1 MKKKLKKL
9 TAFMVSATMVFPIFG
24 EYPSG
29 TFKLGW
35 DSSFSASAV
44 EDLSPAEEITVTIDT
59 GESVTLNDNDNDGYY
74 DIGTADELY
83 AFASIVNNSNTAI
96 NVELTT
102 DITVND
108 NVLDENGE
116 LNSDNSDNFR
126 VWTPIGNYS
135 NKYKGTFEGNSKT
148 ISGLYFDD
156 FEGSYVGLFGL
167 IKGAE
172 IRNIGIIDSYF
183 KGFNYVGSICGYK
196 WNSAIT
202 NCYNKSNISGT
213 NIVGGI
219 CGYNDGSTI
228 TNCYTTGNIC
238 GIFITGSVCGYN
250 IGGTIANCYYDKTFS
265 NSVAV
270 GYNTNGK
277 VSDNVISKSTEQFAS
292 GEVAYLLQGDQTE
305 AVWGQTL
312 TGKNAQAYPVLN
324 GEKIYLGFEKCNSNE
339 KKYINN
345 EKPIHT
351 FSEDSNGFCI
361 GCNYGY
367 EKPETDENNIYQ
379 ISNAGELYWF
389 MENVNAGNTSANAVL
404 TADIVVNESLDGNPR
419 KWFPIGY
426 WYDRNGDGYKEDVY
440 YTGIFD
446 GQNHTISGL
455 YFNNFNQ
462 VCIGLFGQISK
473 SAEIKNVGVINSF
486 FSGNNNI
493 GGICGYN
500 YGTITNCYNT
510 DDVTG
515 LSDNVGGVCGYNY
528 NTITNCNNA
537 GDVNGNN
544 KVGGVCGYSLKS
556 IITNCYNTG
565 NIYGNN
571 KVGGVCG
578 DGTGTITNCYNQGLV
593 SGYDYVAG
601 VCGISSAAIT
611 YCYNTGAISGN
622 SCVGGMCGFNNSD
635 AIIKNCYN
643 IGIVSGDKQIGGL
656 CGYNYGDFTNCY
668 NAGAISGNTSVGG
681 MCGFNNSDAIIKNCY
696 NTSDVSGNRFVGDMC
711 GLNYGRIIN
720 CYYLAESET
729 DNDYGTAFK
738 TEIQFAIGEVAY
750 LLNGD
755 QTTIAWYQTI
765 GEDAYPVLD
774 NTHETVYYGYL
785 HCYDTDM
792 QYTNDSNI
800 SDTISNHTYGYT
812 ATDNIITV
820 SCVNNGCN
828 EKGTIEIFA
837 NDRSC
842 DGEAVTATVI
852 NTFDETDY
860 NNQIVYKDSEGNI
873 VDKAVIGGT
882 YTANLTIEG
891 VTASVEFVITHV
903 GGNATCTE
911 KATCEVCGEQYGE
924 VDAENHSSET
934 EIKNA
939 ADATCTVEGYT
950 GDTCCKDCGAVLE
963 SGKTIESNGHV
974 GGNATCTEKAT
985 CDVCGEQYGEVDA
998 ENHCGETEIKNVA
1011 DATCTAEGYTGDTC
1025 CKDCG
1030 AVLAEG
1036 EIITAEGH
1044 EYICVVKDIP
1054 DANEN
1059 IILTY
1064 ICKKCDDT
1072 YTEEIVNIPDP
1083 AKGVTAEVTYATY
1096 SGNGGQI
1103 EITFT
1108 NGGEDIIGGWNI
1120 DLDLNI
1126 DGKLTNTWGDGY
1138 VTSFEN
1144 GHVTI
1149 VNQSWS
1155 QDFKAGAVKKVCFQY
1170 SGNLDGFITCMQN
1183 DAPIIASVN
1192 NLNHWGNGG
1201 QIEIILENTGETL
1214 TDGWGSELTINLY
1227 GKLAATWGDGF
1238 VSSYE
1243 NGKIVIENQNWV
1255 KGFENGTTKSVW
1267 LQYNGVLP
1275 IEISDIVVK

>member
-35 DSSFSASAV
+35 DSSFSASAM

-108 NVLDENGE
+108 NVLDENRE

-148 ISGLYFDD
+148 ISGLYFDN

-183 KGFNYVGSICGYK
+183 KGLNYVGSICGYK
-196 WNSAIT
+196 WNSAIA
-202 NCYNKSNISGT
+202 NCYNKSNISG
-213 NIVGGI
+213 NNSVGGI

-228 TNCYTTGNIC
+228 TNCYNTGDVSGYKMIGGMYGYNYYGTITNCYTTGNIY
-238 GIFITGSVCGYN
+238 GIFIAGSVCGYN

-324 GEKIYLGFEKCNSNE
+324 GEKIHLGFENCNSNE

-367 EKPETDENNIYQ
+367 EKPETDQNNIYQ

-404 TADIVVNESLDGNPR
+404 TADIVVNESLEDSPR

-426 WYDRNGDGYKEDVY
+426 GYDRNDDGSKEYIEYKG
-440 YTGIFD
+440 TFN

-455 YFNNFNQ
+455 YFDNENQ
-462 VCIGLFGQISK
+462 DYVGLFGYTIK
-473 SAEIKNVGVINSF
+473 YAEIKNVGVINSF
-486 FSGNNNI
+486 FRGKDKI
-493 GGICGYN
+493 GGICGDNRSTITNCYN
-500 YGTITNCYNT
+500 TGSVNGDSDVGGVCGENSHHNSITNCYNTGDINGNNNVGGICGQNSGTITNCYNT
-510 DDVTG
+510 GSVNGDSYVGGICGCNSSSKKQISNCYNIGSINGDFQVGGICGVNRSTITSCYNTG
-515 LSDNVGGVCGYNY
+515 NVNGDSYVGGVCGSNRAGIRSCYN
-528 NTITNCNNA
+528 I
-537 GDVNGNN
+537 GSVNGDSY
-544 KVGGVCGYSLKS
+544 VGGVCG
-556 IITNCYNTG
+556 
-565 NIYGNN
+565 NN
-571 KVGGVCG
+571 KR
-578 DGTGTITNCYNQGLV
+578 T
-593 SGYDYVAG
+593 
-601 VCGISSAAIT
+601 
-611 YCYNTGAISGN
+611 
-622 SCVGGMCGFNNSD
+622 
-635 AIIKNCYN
+635 IKNCYYL
-643 IGIVSGDKQIGGL
+643 SG
-656 CGYNYGDFTNCY
+656 T
-668 NAGAISGNTSVGG
+668 ATGAING
-681 MCGFNNSDAIIKNCY
+681 SDTPDSA
-696 NTSDVSGNRFVGDMC
+696 DV
-711 GLNYGRIIN
+711 
-720 CYYLAESET
+720 
-729 DNDYGTAFK
+729 K
-738 TEIQFAIGEVAY
+738 TMKEFASGEVAY

-755 QTTIAWYQTI
+755 QATMNWYQTI

-812 ATDNIITV
+812 ATDNIINV

-852 NTFDETDY
+852 NTFNETDY

-911 KATCEVCGEQYGE
+911 KAICEVCGEQYGE
-924 VDAENHSSET
+924 VDAKNHSGET

-985 CDVCGEQYGEVDA
+985 CEVCGERYGEVDA
-998 ENHCGETEIKNVA
+998 ENHSGETEIKNAA

-1030 AVLAEG
+1030 AVLDEG

-1054 DANEN
+1054 NANEN

-1108 NGGEDIIGGWNI
+1108 NGGEDIIGEWNI
-1120 DLDLNI
+1120 ELDLNI

-1183 DAPIIASVN
+1183 DATIIASVN

-1214 TDGWGSELTINLY
+1214 IDGWGSELTINLN

-1243 NGKIVIENQNWV
+1243 NGEIVIENQNWV

-1275 IEISDIVVK
+1275 IEISDIVVN

>member
-24 EYPSG
+24 EYPNG

-167 IKGAE
+167 IKWAE

-196 WNSAIT
+196 WNSAIA
-202 NCYNKSNISGT
+202 NCYNKSNISG
-213 NIVGGI
+213 NNSVGGI

-228 TNCYTTGNIC
+228 TNCYNTGDVSGNQMIGGMYGYNYYGTITNCYTTGNIC
-238 GIFITGSVCGYN
+238 GIFIAGSVCGHN

-277 VSDNVISKSTEQFAS
+277 VSDNVINKSTEQFAS

-324 GEKIYLGFEKCNSNE
+324 GEKIYLGFENCNSNE

-404 TADIVVNESLDGNPR
+404 TADIVVNESLEDSPR

-426 WYDRNGDGYKEDVY
+426 GYDRNDDGSEEYIAYKG
-440 YTGIFD
+440 TFN

-455 YFNNFNQ
+455 YFDNENQ
-462 VCIGLFGQISK
+462 DYVGLFGYTREV
-473 SAEIKNVGVINSF
+473 AEIKNVGVINSF
-486 FSGNNNI
+486 FRGKDKI
-493 GGICGYN
+493 GGICGEN
-500 YGTITNCYNT
+500 SGTITNCYNT
-510 DDVTG
+510 GSINGD
-515 LSDNVGGVCGYNY
+515 SYVGGVCGENSHH
-528 NTITNCNNA
+528 N
-537 GDVNGNN
+537 
-544 KVGGVCGYSLKS
+544 S
-556 IITNCYNTG
+556 ITNCYNTG
-565 NIYGNN
+565 DINGNN
-571 KVGGVCG
+571 NVGGICGCNSSSKKQISNCYNIGSINGDFQVGGICGVNRSTIRSCYNTGSVNGDSYVGGVCG
-578 DGTGTITNCYNQGLV
+578 VNNSAIRSCYSTGSVNGD
-593 SGYDYVAG
+593 SYVGG
-601 VCGISSAAIT
+601 VCGN
-611 YCYNTGAISGN
+611 NTRT
-622 SCVGGMCGFNNSD
+622 
-635 AIIKNCYN
+635 IKNCYYL
-643 IGIVSGDKQIGGL
+643 SG
-656 CGYNYGDFTNCY
+656 T
-668 NAGAISGNTSVGG
+668 ATGAING
-681 MCGFNNSDAIIKNCY
+681 SDTPDSA
-696 NTSDVSGNRFVGDMC
+696 DV
-711 GLNYGRIIN
+711 
-720 CYYLAESET
+720 
-729 DNDYGTAFK
+729 K
-738 TEIQFAIGEVAY
+738 TMKEFASGEVAY

-792 QYTNDSNI
+792 QYTNDSNV

-812 ATDNIITV
+812 ATDNIIKV

-837 NDRSC
+837 NDRFC

-873 VDKAVIGGT
+873 VDKAVSGGT

-891 VTASVEFVITHV
+891 VTASVEFVIT
-903 GGNATCTE
+903 
-911 KATCEVCGEQYGE
+911 
-924 VDAENHSSET
+924 
-934 EIKNA
+934 
-939 ADATCTVEGYT
+939 
-950 GDTCCKDCGAVLE
+950 
-963 SGKTIESNGHV
+963 HV

-1011 DATCTAEGYTGDTC
+1011 DATCTVEGYTGDTCCKDCGALLESGKTIESNGHVGGNATCTEKATCEVCGERYGEIDAENHSGETEIKNAADATCTAEGYTGDTC

-1044 EYICVVKDIP
+1044 EYYCVVKDIP

-1120 DLDLNI
+1120 ELDLNI

-1155 QDFKAGAVKKVCFQY
+1155 QDFKAGTVKKVCFQY

-1214 TDGWGSELTINLY
+1214 TDGWGSELAINLN

-1243 NGKIVIENQNWV
+1243 NGEIVIENQNWV

-1275 IEISDIVVK
+1275 IEISDIVVN

>member
-44 EDLSPAEEITVTIDT
+44 EDLSPAEEITVNIDT
-59 GESVTLNDNDNDGYY
+59 GESVTLSDNDNNGYY

-108 NVLDENGE
+108 NVLDKYGE
-116 LNSDNSDNFR
+116 LNSYNSDNFR

-135 NKYKGTFEGNSKT
+135 NKYKGTFNGQNHT
-148 ISGLYFDD
+148 ISGLYFDNENQD
-156 FEGSYVGLFGL
+156 YVGLFGYIETSAL
-167 IKGAE
+167 IKNVGVINSFFNGDE
-172 IRNIGIIDSYF
+172 YIGGVC
-183 KGFNYVGSICGYK
+183 GFNEKCIITNSYSTSDVIGNNGVGGVCGENYYGT
-196 WNSAIT
+196 IT
-202 NCYNKSNISGT
+202 NCYNTGSVNGDSDVGGVCGGNLGESTNCYNTGSVSGT
-213 NIVGGI
+213 DYIGGMCGFSIDTMRSCYNTGSVSGINYVGGV
-219 CGYNDGSTI
+219 CGINANII
-228 TNCYTTGNIC
+228 TNCYYDNTVYTGVEIGDDY
-238 GIFITGSVCGYN
+238 GISE
-250 IGGTIANCYYDKTFS
+250 
-265 NSVAV
+265 
-270 GYNTNGK
+270 
-277 VSDNVISKSTEQFAS
+277 NVLGKSTAAFAS
-292 GEVAYLLQGDQTE
+292 GEVAFLLQKEQPE
-305 AVWGQTL
+305 YIWGQKI
-312 TGKNAQAYPVLN
+312 GADDSPVLN
-324 GEKIYLGFEKCNSNE
+324 INDKVYQHTYNDKIVYTNSETAPTKCPHFYDE
-339 KKYINN
+339 
-345 EKPIHT
+345 
-351 FSEDSNGFCI
+351 NGFCALCDI
-361 GCNYGY
+361 NY
-367 EKPETDENNIYQ
+367 EKPETDKNNIYQ

-404 TADIVVNESLDGNPR
+404 TADIVVNESLEGNPR

-565 NIYGNN
+565 DIYGNN

-622 SCVGGMCGFNNSD
+622 SCVGGIYGLNNSSNENT
-635 AIIKNCYN
+635 NCYN

-765 GEDAYPVLD
+765 GEDAHPVLD

-911 KATCEVCGEQYGE
+911 KATCDVCGEQYGE
-924 VDAENHSSET
+924 VDAENHSGET

-985 CDVCGEQYGEVDA
+985 CEVCGERYGEVDA
-998 ENHCGETEIKNVA
+998 ENHSGETEIKNAA
-1011 DATCTAEGYTGDTC
+1011 DSTCTAEGYTGDTC

-1036 EIITAEGH
+1036 EIIKAEGH

-1120 DLDLNI
+1120 ELDLNI
-1126 DGKLTNTWGDGY
+1126 DGKLTNT
-1138 VTSFEN
+1138 
-1144 GHVTI
+1144 
-1149 VNQSWS
+1149 
-1155 QDFKAGAVKKVCFQY
+1155 
-1170 SGNLDGFITCMQN
+1170 
-1183 DAPIIASVN
+1183 
-1192 NLNHWGNGG
+1192 
-1201 QIEIILENTGETL
+1201 
-1214 TDGWGSELTINLY
+1214 
-1227 GKLAATWGDGF
+1227 
-1238 VSSYE
+1238 
-1243 NGKIVIENQNWV
+1243 
-1255 KGFENGTTKSVW
+1255 
-1267 LQYNGVLP
+1267 
-1275 IEISDIVVK
+1275 

>member
-135 NKYKGTFEGNSKT
+135 NKYKGTFEGNSKA
-148 ISGLYFDD
+148 ISGLYFNNEKQD
-156 FEGSYVGLFGL
+156 YVGLFGYINTGTL
-167 IKGAE
+167 IKNVGVINSFFNGDE
-172 IRNIGIIDSYF
+172 YIGGVC
-183 KGFNYVGSICGYK
+183 GFNVEGT
-196 WNSAIT
+196 IT
-202 NCYNKSNISGT
+202 NCYNTSDVSG
-213 NIVGGI
+213 NYDVGGV
-219 CGYNDGSTI
+219 CGDNIDGSTI
-228 TNCYTTGNIC
+228 TNCYNTGDVSGNQMIGGMCGFNFYGTITNCYNTGNIC
-238 GIFITGSVCGYN
+238 GNLLIGSLCGY
-250 IGGTIANCYYDKTFS
+250 ISRGTIANCYYDKTFS

-324 GEKIYLGFEKCNSNE
+324 GEKIYLGFENCNSNE

-404 TADIVVNESLDGNPR
+404 TADIVVNESLEGNPR

-426 WYDRNGDGYKEDVY
+426 WYDCNGDGYIEY
-440 YTGIFD
+440 NRYTGTFD

-455 YFNNFNQ
+455 YFNNENQ
-462 VCIGLFGQISK
+462 NYVGLFGSTGK
-473 SAEIKNVGVINSF
+473 GVEIKNVGVINSF
-486 FSGNNNI
+486 FNGNNNI

-510 DDVTG
+510 GDING
-515 LSDNVGGVCGYNY
+515 NRYVGGICGD
-528 NTITNCNNA
+528 NNPS
-537 GDVNGNN
+537 DT
-544 KVGGVCGYSLKS
+544 
-556 IITNCYNTG
+556 ITNCYNTG
-565 NIYGNN
+565 SVTGTNDYVGGICGDNDAILTNCYNTGDINGNRYVGGICGYNNYEITSCYNTGSVTGTNDYVGGVCGLNLKCRKQISNCYNTGDVNGDSYVGGVCGLNENSRIKILNCYNIGDVNGNKN
-571 KVGGVCG
+571 VGGVCG
-578 DGTGTITNCYNQGLV
+578 DNTN
-593 SGYDYVAG
+593 
-601 VCGISSAAIT
+601 
-611 YCYNTGAISGN
+611 
-622 SCVGGMCGFNNSD
+622 M
-635 AIIKNCYN
+635 IKNCYYL
-643 IGIVSGDKQIGGL
+643 SG
-656 CGYNYGDFTNCY
+656 T
-668 NAGAISGNTSVGG
+668 ATGAING
-681 MCGFNNSDAIIKNCY
+681 SDTPDSA
-696 NTSDVSGNRFVGDMC
+696 DV
-711 GLNYGRIIN
+711 
-720 CYYLAESET
+720 
-729 DNDYGTAFK
+729 K
-738 TEIQFAIGEVAY
+738 TMKEFASGEVAY

-873 VDKAVIGGT
+873 VDKAVIGGR

-911 KATCEVCGEQYGE
+911 KATC
-924 VDAENHSSET
+924 
-934 EIKNA
+934 K
-939 ADATCTVEGYT
+939 
-950 GDTCCKDCGAVLE
+950 
-963 SGKTIESNGHV
+963 
-974 GGNATCTEKAT
+974 
-985 CDVCGEQYGEVDA
+985 VCGEQYGEVDA
-998 ENHCGETEIKNVA
+998 ENHCGETEIKNIA
-1011 DATCTAEGYTGDTC
+1011 DATCTVEGYTGDTC

-1120 DLDLNI
+1120 ELDLNI

-1214 TDGWGSELTINLY
+1214 TDGWGSELTINLN

-1243 NGKIVIENQNWV
+1243 NGEIVIENQNWV

-1275 IEISDIVVK
+1275 IETSDIVVY

>member
-83 AFASIVNNSNTAI
+83 AFASIVNNSNIAI

-102 DITVND
+102 DITVNY
-108 NVLDENGE
+108 NVLDENGD

-148 ISGLYFDD
+148 ISGLYFNN
-156 FEGSYVGLFGL
+156 ENQNYVGLFG
-167 IKGAE
+167 
-172 IRNIGIIDSYF
+172 
-183 KGFNYVGSICGYK
+183 
-196 WNSAIT
+196 
-202 NCYNKSNISGT
+202 
-213 NIVGGI
+213 
-219 CGYNDGSTI
+219 
-228 TNCYTTGNIC
+228 
-238 GIFITGSVCGYN
+238 
-250 IGGTIANCYYDKTFS
+250 
-265 NSVAV
+265 
-270 GYNTNGK
+270 
-277 VSDNVISKSTEQFAS
+277 
-292 GEVAYLLQGDQTE
+292 
-305 AVWGQTL
+305 
-312 TGKNAQAYPVLN
+312 
-324 GEKIYLGFEKCNSNE
+324 
-339 KKYINN
+339 YIN
-345 EKPIHT
+345 
-351 FSEDSNGFCI
+351 
-361 GCNYGY
+361 
-367 EKPETDENNIYQ
+367 
-379 ISNAGELYWF
+379 
-389 MENVNAGNTSANAVL
+389 
-404 TADIVVNESLDGNPR
+404 
-419 KWFPIGY
+419 
-426 WYDRNGDGYKEDVY
+426 
-440 YTGIFD
+440 TGA
-446 GQNHTISGL
+446 L
-455 YFNNFNQ
+455 
-462 VCIGLFGQISK
+462 V
-473 SAEIKNVGVINSF
+473 KNVGVINSF
-486 FSGNNNI
+486 FNGDEYI
-493 GGICGYN
+493 
-500 YGTITNCYNT
+500 
-510 DDVTG
+510 
-515 LSDNVGGVCGYNY
+515 GGVCGFN
-528 NTITNCNNA
+528 
-537 GDVNGNN
+537 VE
-544 KVGGVCGYSLKS
+544 
-556 IITNCYNTG
+556 
-565 NIYGNN
+565 
-571 KVGGVCG
+571 
-578 DGTGTITNCYNQGLV
+578 GTIT
-593 SGYDYVAG
+593 
-601 VCGISSAAIT
+601 
-611 YCYNTGAISGN
+611 
-622 SCVGGMCGFNNSD
+622 
-635 AIIKNCYN
+635 
-643 IGIVSGDKQIGGL
+643 
-656 CGYNYGDFTNCY
+656 
-668 NAGAISGNTSVGG
+668 
-681 MCGFNNSDAIIKNCY
+681 NCY
-696 NTSDVSGNRFVGDMC
+696 NTSDVSGNYDVGGVC
-711 GLNYGRIIN
+711 GYNDNGAITNCYNTGDVTGINDDVGGVSGFNMGDVINCYNTGDITTTGRYSYAGGVCGYTTDGTITNCYNTGNITATGDDSYVGGVCGTIYNDTIIN
-720 CYYLAESET
+720 CYNTGDVTATKKFSYVGGVFGYTYKGTISNCYNEGNVSKSRFVGGVCAYNNGTISNCYNTGDVNGNKNVGGVCGSNFGTIINCYNIGDVNGNRNVGGVCSDNRNTIKNCYYLS
-729 DNDYGTAFK
+729 GTATGAINGSDTPDSADVK
-738 TEIQFAIGEVAY
+738 TMKEFASGEVAY

-755 QTTIAWYQTI
+755 QATMNWYQTI

-812 ATDNIITV
+812 ATDNIIKV

-828 EKGTIEIFA
+828 KKGTIEIFA

-911 KATCEVCGEQYGE
+911 KAICEVCGEE
-924 VDAENHSSET
+924 
-934 EIKNA
+934 
-939 ADATCTVEGYT
+939 
-950 GDTCCKDCGAVLE
+950 
-963 SGKTIESNGHV
+963 
-974 GGNATCTEKAT
+974 
-985 CDVCGEQYGEVDA
+985 YGEVDA

-1036 EIITAEGH
+1036 EIIKAEGH

-1120 DLDLNI
+1120 ELDLNI

-1214 TDGWGSELTINLY
+1214 TDVWGSELTINLN

-1243 NGKIVIENQNWV
+1243 NGEIVIENQNWV

-1267 LQYNGVLP
+1267 LQYNGVIP